1 MDNTELKDAF
11 LKTIRAAQA
20 TLEEMLEGLTNTQKK
35 ARGKLD
41 DWSVSDILIH
51 LAFYSNHFINQI
63 KTANK
68 GERVQSADYYLI
80 LNDGIFIRNVDKDFE
95 TARKEERESF
105 EKGIAVLEKIDTDVL
120 LDPDKYDFMNH
131 NSTLDRALGTFGWHV
146 SSHVSDFYVQNGK
159 LEKAVALQEAL
170 TEEYKQFPTWKG
182 NAVYN
187 LACFYSLQGMKEK
200 ALENLKVAFAERPT
214 LIDWSRQDADMDP
227 LRDDP
232 AFQSLLTEK

>member
-1 MDNTELKDAF
+1 MDSNELKNAF
-11 LKTIRAAQA
+11 LQTIRSAQSA
-20 TLEEMLEGLTNTQKK
+20 LEEMLNSLTSAQKK

-41 DWSVSDILIH
+41 DWSVSDALVHI
-51 LAFYSNHFINQI
+51 AFYNNHFINQI
-63 KTANK
+63 KAANK
-68 GERVQSADYYLI
+68 GERVLNADYYLI

-105 EKGIAVLEKIDTDVL
+105 EKGLAVFENMDAESLI
-120 LDPDKYDFMNH
+120 DPDKYEFMNH
-131 NSTLDRALGTFGWHV
+131 NSTLDRALGTFGWHI
-146 SSHVSDFYVQNGK
+146 SSHVSDFLIKNNQ
-159 LEKAVALQEAL
+159 LEKAVSLQEAL

-200 ALENLKVAFAERPT
+200 ALENLKIAFEERPT
-214 LIDWSRQDADMDP
+214 LIDWSRQDTDMDP

-232 AFQSLLTEK
+232 GFQALTVKK